1 MKKLIAVIL
10 ACLCAASLAACRQN
24 GEDPD
29 NKVTETKLES
39 TAPEAEKDTSDYEH
53 PEPPVSDD
61 TTEAGT
67 KAETETDTEA
77 VTNETTESVTE
88 PVTEP
93 DTDNITDSVDTTGIE
108 DEPAVTDEM
117 TAVKIAKEYLGER
130 DPDVGYAYSFQ
141 FDGMTA
147 EGEYKIKVSWYIEE
161 DERFSTC
168 GYLLVSPD
176 GTVTKFDW

>member
-24 GEDPD
+24 GEESD
-29 NKVTETKLES
+29 NKVTDSKLES
-39 TAPEAEKDTSDYEH
+39 TDPEKEKDTSDYEH
-53 PEPPVSDD
+53 PQPPVSED
-61 TTEAGT
+61 TTE
-67 KAETETDTEA
+67 AETETDTEL
-77 VTNETTESVTE
+77 VTDKIPE

-93 DTDNITDSVDTTGIE
+93 VENDITAPVDTT
-108 DEPAVTDEM
+108 DAVTDEM

-130 DPDVGYAYSFQ
+130 DPDVGYVYSFR

-147 EGEYKIKVSWYIEE
+147 EGEYRIKVSWYIEE